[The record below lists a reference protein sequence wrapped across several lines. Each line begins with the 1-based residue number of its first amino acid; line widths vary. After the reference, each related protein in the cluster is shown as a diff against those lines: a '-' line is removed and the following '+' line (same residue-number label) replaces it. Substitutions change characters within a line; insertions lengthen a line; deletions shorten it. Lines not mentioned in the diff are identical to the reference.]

1 MKAKK
6 IISVIL
12 MFFILAAAY
21 SQTRISSPY
30 TRYGIGDLLNSKYIR
45 NISMGGISF
54 GFRSPYSV
62 NYSNPASYTAFDTLS
77 FMFES
82 GVNSS
87 FIQLKSATQEN
98 LSNYSSLS
106 YLVFGFP
113 VTKWWGASMGLLPYS
128 SVGYNIIDTENLEN
142 VGLLNYYYEG
152 AGGFNQFYI
161 GNSIKIKNFS
171 AGFNASFLFG
181 SLDKMSSV
189 TLPDSTDF
197 LCTKI
202 RYSTVTNDFLFN
214 YGLQYQKKFGSKIKM
229 IAGLAFNTSTK
240 LNSKQDTLAYRF
252 IYSESYGETIKDT
265 IINSIDNK
273 GTITL
278 PQSIGAGATFGIKDK
293 WLVGAD
299 CQVQNWDKY
308 RAFGESDSLANSMQV
323 SFGLEFTPNSLAT
336 TQRWKRAHYRLGFRY
351 NQTYLKLRDTQLNET
366 GISFGLGL
374 PLKKSKTTLNFGFE
388 VGQRGTTDNNLIQE
402 RFARIIFSV
411 SVHEFWFIK
420 RRFD

>member
-1 MKAKK
+1 MKVKK
-6 IISVIL
+6 IFSGTIL
-12 MFFILAAAY
+12 FFILAAAY
-21 SQTRISSPY
+21 PQTRVNSPY

-54 GFRSPYSV
+54 GYRSPYSV

-87 FIQLKSATQEN
+87 FTQMKSSTQEQ
-98 LSNYSSLS
+98 LSNYTSLS

-113 VTKWWGASMGLLPYS
+113 VTKWWGASIGLLPYS

-152 AGGFNQFYI
+152 AGGFNQFYV
-161 GNSIKIKNFS
+161 GNAIRIKNFS
-171 AGFNASFLFG
+171 VGCNASLLFG
-181 SLDKMSSV
+181 SLDKICSV

-197 LCTKI
+197 LSAKM

-214 YGLQYQKKFGSKIKM
+214 YGLQYQKKLGSKIKM
-229 IAGLAFNTSTK
+229 VAGLAFNTTTN
-240 LNSKQDTLAYRF
+240 LNSKQDTLAYRYF
-252 IYSESYGETIKDT
+252 YSETYGETIKDT

-278 PQSIGAGATFGIKDK
+278 PQSIGAGATFGFGYK

-299 CQVQNWDKY
+299 YQVQNWKNY
-308 RAFGESDSLANSMQV
+308 KAFGESDLLENSMQA
-323 SFGLEFTPNSLAT
+323 SIGMEFTPNYAAT
-336 TQRWKRAHYRLGFRY
+336 TQRWKRAHYRMGFRY
-351 NQTYLKLRDTQLNET
+351 NQTYLKLHDTQLDEI

-374 PLKKSKTTLNFGFE
+374 PLKKSKTTMNLGFE
-388 VGQRGTTDNNLIQE
+388 IGQRGTTDNNLIKE
-402 RFARIIFSV
+402 RFARVIFSL

>member
-1 MKAKK
+1 
-6 IISVIL
+6 
-12 MFFILAAAY
+12 MFFLLVTAY
-21 SQTRISSPY
+21 TQTRVNSPY

-45 NISMGGISF
+45 NISMGGVSF

-82 GVNSS
+82 GINSS
-87 FIQLKSATQEN
+87 FTQLKSITQEQ
-98 LSNYSSLS
+98 LSNYTSLS
-106 YLVFGFP
+106 YLIFGFP

-142 VGLLNYYYEG
+142 IGLLNYYYEG

-161 GNSIKIKNFS
+161 GNAIKIKNFS
-171 AGFNASFLFG
+171 VGCNASFLFG
-181 SLDKMSSV
+181 SLDKMCSV

-197 LCTKI
+197 LCAKI
-202 RYSTVTNDFLFN
+202 RYSTLTDDFLFN
-214 YGLQYQKKFGSKIKM
+214 YGLQYQKKLSKKINM
-229 IAGLAFNTSTK
+229 VAGLAFNTNTN

-252 IYSESYGETIKDT
+252 FYSESNGEIVKDT
-265 IINSIDNK
+265 IINSVDNK

-278 PQSIGAGATFGIKDK
+278 PQSIGTGVTFGIGDK

-299 CQVQNWDKY
+299 YQTQSWEKY
-308 RAFGESDSLANSMQV
+308 KTFSESDSLANSMQI
-323 SFGLEFTPNSLAT
+323 SIGMEFTPNMTAT
-336 TQRWKRAHYRLGFRY
+336 TQRWKRTHYRLGFRY
-351 NQTYLKLRDTQLNET
+351 SQTYLKLRNTQLDEI

-402 RFARIIFSV
+402 RFARVIFSL

>member
-1 MKAKK
+1 
-6 IISVIL
+6 
-12 MFFILAAAY
+12 MFFLLAAAY
-21 SQTRISSPY
+21 PQTRVSSPY

-45 NISMGGISF
+45 NISMGGVSF

-77 FMFES
+77 FVFES
-82 GVNSS
+82 GINSL
-87 FIQLKSATQEN
+87 FTQMKSSTQQQ
-98 LSNYSSLS
+98 LSNYTSLS

-113 VTKWWGASMGLLPYS
+113 VTKWWGASIGLLPYS
-128 SVGYNIIDTENLEN
+128 SVGYNIIDTENMEN

-161 GNSIKIKNFS
+161 GNAIRIKNFS
-171 AGFNASFLFG
+171 VGCNASFLFG

-197 LCTKI
+197 LCAKI

-214 YGLQYQKKFGSKIKM
+214 YGLQYQKKLGSKINM
-229 IAGLAFNTSTK
+229 VTGLAFNTSTN

-252 IYSESYGETIKDT
+252 FYSETYGETVKDT

-278 PQSIGAGATFGIKDK
+278 PQSIGAGVTFGIGDK

-299 CQVQNWDKY
+299 YQMQNWKNY
-308 RAFGESDSLANSMQV
+308 RAFGVDDSLANSTQV
-323 SFGLEFTPNSLAT
+323 SIGMEFTPNITAI

-351 NQTYLKLRDTQLNET
+351 NQTYLNLRNTQLNEI

-402 RFARIIFSV
+402 RFARVIFSL